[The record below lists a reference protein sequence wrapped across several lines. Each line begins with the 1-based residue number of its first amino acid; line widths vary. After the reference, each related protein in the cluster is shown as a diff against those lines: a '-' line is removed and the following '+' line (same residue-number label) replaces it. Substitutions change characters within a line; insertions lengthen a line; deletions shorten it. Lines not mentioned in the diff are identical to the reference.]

1 MENIKDF
8 KSEYSY
14 MIKDKIYTD
23 FVGMDKIKVEIPMVS
38 SITQNYITIY
48 VKKIKENEYKISDN
62 LQMIKSIRNKYELLK
77 DIVYSRESYL
87 RVDDDGE
94 VYTMTNDNLLLF
106 NFNMFLRDYI
116 ILEGKIIDS
125 LKYV

>member
-8 KSEYSY
+8 KSEYSC

-23 FVGMDKIKVEIPMVS
+23 FVGMDKIKVEIPMIS
-38 SITQNYITIY
+38 SITQNYINIY